1 MAVPGVDELL
11 QIVERCI
18 EAFFER
24 SNGAWIEHM
33 PRNWAHVDH
42 GVSEA
47 QRSYFVDVVFN
58 GVGIAEAMEIGFAVN
73 PHKRLLVV
81 GSTGSEAASD
91 YGEQCYDEMLDT
103 CHKG

>member
-11 QIVERCI
+11 QIVERRI

-24 SNGAWIEHM
+24 RNSARIQHM
-33 PRNWAHVDH
+33 ARDGTHVDH
-42 GVSEA
+42 SVGEA
-47 QRSYFVDVVFN
+47 QRGYFVDVVFN

-81 GSTGSEAASD
+81 GGTGSEAASD